1 MGALIAFLVL
11 VGSWGLLGD
20 AVNLLEPEKSILKHA
35 LDRSSITP
43 VSGWFTWLIKKMHTP
58 KVLLSALVLFGA
70 IDGSIFY
77 HYHVAEE
84 DDVPAASL
92 TAPAASSPISP
103 PANAEEGEPARAQP
117 EENDPRPDSAGPEQR
132 VSTNLRETEPV
143 VVSDP
148 ERYTPPPSSATS
160 PDYLALVVA
169 EEEPTAALPT
179 GAPEVNYYPP
189 DPSYELDPLY
199 GAEGFAYE

>member
-43 VSGWFTWLIKKMHTP
+43 VSGWFTWLTEKMHTP
-58 KVLLSALVLFGA
+58 KALVGALVLFGA

-84 DDVPAASL
+84 EDVPAASL
-92 TAPAASSPISP
+92 TDTAASSSVTP
-103 PANAEEGEPARAQP
+103 PANADEGEPARAQP
-117 EENDPRPDSAGPEQR
+117 EENDPRPDSADPEQR
-132 VSTNLRETEPV
+132 VSTNLREIELV
-143 VVSDP
+143 VVNDP
-148 ERYTPPPSSATS
+148 GTYAPPPSSATS
-160 PDYLALVVA
+160 ADYLAPVVA